1 MISVYLLQKKLFQ
14 QTKQITN
21 ATQQINAQQSEGKA
35 SYSVF
40 LFISDHSTESYFLR
54 YSIIQPASESA
65 IHLTTK

>member
-40 LFISDHSTESYFLR
+40 LLFQIIALNLTSCVIPL
-54 YSIIQPASESA
+54 YSQPLKAPY
-65 IHLTTK
+65 I